1 MKNGRVLIAGFT
13 LLELLVVLA
22 IAGLLASL
30 VPSLISAALPGTKLK
45 IASRDLATVL
55 RNSRSMAVSQGR
67 KVDVFVYFDARKYI
81 DGNGNAHDL
90 PAGVEIRARDDID
103 LEAFVAAPH
112 TGSFPSDRF
121 RIRFHPD
128 GSSSGAAI
136 TLRQGRLAYTVEVE
150 WLMGNVALSRSLQY
164 AD

>member
-30 VPSLISAALPGTKLK
+30 VPSLMSAALPGTKLK

-55 RNSRSMAVSQGR
+55 RNSRSMAVSQGH
-67 KVDVFVYFDARKYI
+67 K
-81 DGNGNAHDL
+81 
-90 PAGVEIRARDDID
+90 VEIRARDDID

-136 TLRQGRLAYTVEVE
+136 TLRQGRLAYTVDVE